1 MSIRERIGVPLSTDI
16 ASELIHLLK
25 LWLLAVQNVGMLWT
39 GKSRFWY
46 TEAVLQLIPHQSAF
60 VLNVSHHEGLL
71 LFLAS
76 VLQRR
81 AWLQFSIKQ
90 EMLKNNTF

>member
-25 LWLLAVQNVGMLWT
+25 LWLLAVQNMGMLWT

-46 TEAVLQLIPHQSAF
+46 TEAVLQLIPH
-60 VLNVSHHEGLL
+60 
-71 LFLAS
+71 
-76 VLQRR
+76 
-81 AWLQFSIKQ
+81 
-90 EMLKNNTF
+90 